1 MQKVRKTIF
10 AVFTGLILMLQCSG
24 VSAQSLIPGGEAVGL
39 KLEFDGVC
47 ITEVE
52 KGRPA
57 DLAGLKAG
65 DCIRTVNGAVTDS
78 VETLA
83 AQLAASCP
91 IIVGVERN
99 GQQMTFTV
107 YPEDT
112 PQGRQ
117 IGAKVMDGISG
128 IGTVTFYDPQ
138 NKTVG
143 VLGHGVNLP
152 AKTELPELSGG
163 SFYYTQITEIEKS
176 RRGDPG
182 ELKGNVKQP
191 TPAGSIA
198 VNTENGLFGAAVL
211 SDDTARMM
219 PVADPSMLHTGDA
232 VIRCCVAGTEV
243 QEYSVQIVDV
253 YPQSA
258 TGRDLLLKIT
268 DPELLS
274 QTGGI
279 VRGMSGS
286 PIVQDGRLVGAVTH
300 VLVDDPTKGYGIFIG
315 TMLETAQAAA

>member
-1 MQKVRKTIF
+1 MQKVRKVF
-10 AVFTGLILMLQCSG
+10 AAVFSGLLLMLQCFS

-39 KLEFDGVC
+39 TLEFHGVC
-47 ITEVE
+47 IMEVE
-52 KGRPA
+52 KEKPA

-65 DCIRTVNGAVTDS
+65 DCIRMANGTPIDS
-78 VETLA
+78 AQTLTAQIA
-83 AQLAASCP
+83 ADGPLVVC
-91 IIVGVERN
+91 IDRN
-99 GQQMTFTV
+99 GKQMTFTV

-112 PQGRQ
+112 PCGRQ
-117 IGAKVMDGISG
+117 IGAKVMDHISG

-138 NKTVG
+138 DRTVG
-143 VLGHGVNLP
+143 VLGHGVDLP
-152 AKTELPELSGG
+152 TKTGLPELSGG
-163 SFYYTQITEIEKS
+163 SYYFAEITDVEKS

-182 ELKGNVKQP
+182 ELKGSVMQP

-198 VNTENGLFGAAVL
+198 ENTESGLFGAAAT
-211 SDDTARMM
+211 SGDPAKSI
-219 PVADPSMLHTGDA
+219 PVAELSMIHTGDA
-232 VIRCCVAGTEV
+232 VIRCCVTGTRV
-243 QEYSVQIVDV
+243 QEYSVQIVEL
-253 YPQSA
+253 YPQSD

-268 DPELLS
+268 DPVLLS

-315 TMLETAQAAA
+315 SMLETAQAAA